1 MKKLL
6 LLCLGLCALCAEPK
20 VLIFGDSNTFGTTD
34 NQGGAH
40 DEHKLYWAI
49 ASKALNKKADIRVN
63 ALPGRTIG
71 LDFPSEHFNGFKAL
85 KETLRAERADILVV
99 MLGTNDLLIGA
110 KPDMAAEA
118 FSNFITYAKKQ
129 GIKGLLI
136 IAPPLLDFG
145 DEKGAE
151 VLKSYSLA
159 FNDELRKIANENNAF
174 FIDAIKIIGKAKE
187 KDGVHLSQEDHA
199 KLAPAVANWLNEI
212 LKKY

>member
-20 VLIFGDSNTFGTTD
+20 VLIFGD
-34 NQGGAH
+34 
-40 DEHKLYWAI
+40 K
-49 ASKALNKKADIRVN
+49 
-63 ALPGRTIG
+63 
-71 LDFPSEHFNGFKAL
+71 
-85 KETLRAERADILVV
+85 
-99 MLGTNDLLIGA
+99 
-110 KPDMAAEA
+110 
-118 FSNFITYAKKQ
+118 
-129 GIKGLLI
+129 
-136 IAPPLLDFG
+136 
-145 DEKGAE
+145 KGAD

-187 KDGVHLSQEDHA
+187 KDGVHLSQEDYA